1 MRQSDRPKGAAEGSF
16 KMSAIIYYM
25 RDHHRLRDRA
35 GPGSPALRGANP
47 QRVRISDSRSG
58 LGFLAGMLVYVIA
71 LVMIGVWL
79 TTEIAAVGRPNS
91 GCLSNVLRTCGAF
104 PSEHAGGGGSN
115 LIY

>member
-1 MRQSDRPKGAAEGSF
+1 
-16 KMSAIIYYM
+16 MSATIYYM
-25 RDHHRLRDRA
+25 RDHYRVRERA
-35 GPGSPALRGANP
+35 GPGCPALRGANP
-47 QRVRISDSRSG
+47 RPVGISDSRSG
-58 LGFLAGMLVYVIA
+58 LGFLAGMLAYVAA

-91 GCLSNVLRTCGAF
+91 GCLSNVLRSCGAF